1 MPIILD
7 AHHDLYMYGVIPI
20 SLIQELEDSRQPDQ
34 PLDYARQDW
43 KSKEQ
48 ASEDFLFY
56 VETLNQE
63 QVIKLNLY
71 ADSFI
76 HFIERTFLD
85 NRTLKV
91 VRIGLRLLRKY
102 SFFVSTDQNLP
113 IFFAYRLRAAS
124 L

>member
-56 VETLNQE
+56 IETLNQE

-102 SFFVSTDQNLP
+102 CIAISTDTNLP
-113 IFFAYRLRAAS
+113 IFFAYRFRATS

>member
-91 VRIGLRLLRKY
+91 VRIGLRHQQL
-102 SFFVSTDQNLP
+102 
-113 IFFAYRLRAAS
+113 
-124 L
+124 